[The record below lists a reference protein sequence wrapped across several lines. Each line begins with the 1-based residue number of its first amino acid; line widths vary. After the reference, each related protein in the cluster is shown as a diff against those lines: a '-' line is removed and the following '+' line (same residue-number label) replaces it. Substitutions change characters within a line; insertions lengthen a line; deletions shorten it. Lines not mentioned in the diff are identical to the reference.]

1 MGSRFLRHSW
11 FDSGCTLTLQFTDL
25 PEIHTRPLSFG
36 RETHV
41 PCVGPASPPGSE
53 HSGPSWASQGS
64 DWPPLRARD
73 GQLSSTWCCW
83 KGGWQ
88 DHSTPSGPSDNS
100 GRNMVSSVL
109 ITVGD
114 PDTPWHPHFFRVPA
128 FDPRQFHGY
137 AVEECVEPFP

>member
-1 MGSRFLRHSW
+1 M
-11 FDSGCTLTLQFTDL
+11 LQFTDL

-41 PCVGPASPPGSE
+41 PCVGPQGPNTQDQAGRFMAETGHHLEDVMANCRPP
-53 HSGPSWASQGS
+53 
-64 DWPPLRARD
+64 
-73 GQLSSTWCCW
+73 WCCW
-83 KGGWQ
+83 KGGRQ

-100 GRNMVSSVL
+100 GRNMVSSVF

-128 FDPRQFHGY
+128 FDRRQWKNASSIPRVHGFPHLVAFTVTPYCWHHHGY
-137 AVEECVEPFP
+137 S